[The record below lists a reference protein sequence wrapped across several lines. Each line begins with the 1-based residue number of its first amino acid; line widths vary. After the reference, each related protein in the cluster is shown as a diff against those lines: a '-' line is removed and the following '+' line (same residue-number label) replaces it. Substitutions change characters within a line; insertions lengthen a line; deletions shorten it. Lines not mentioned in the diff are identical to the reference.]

1 MRWNTP
7 LVALLALCFAPALPC
22 ALHAQDAPAAL
33 TVKQYE
39 EALKAFVEE
48 VDSTY
53 PFFDLKDIRDDWKTC
68 SKDLLSRV
76 KQCGS
81 NDEFYGLLADAA
93 RCLRD
98 SHLGFRDLKGTFP
111 PVEPRFYPG
120 VSFLPAADN
129 QVVIMSTVAEY
140 AEALR
145 PGTVVTKIDG
155 QNARQLLERQAV
167 EKWKAGGWFSS
178 PQCARMFVYR
188 IPLQGKKGDTHRLT
202 VVKGNREQE
211 GQVISKWEAGGWP
224 HTSAMPK
231 GLTLKGSCLY
241 GTLPSGYGYIYLRH
255 LDRNLVESV
264 DAALKSFGEIGGL
277 IIDLRGNGGGG
288 YDGEVF
294 KRFNKKEGAVE
305 GIPFFGGDMVVLI
318 DAGTLSAGET
328 FARDLFYVANAHLM
342 GSATAGSSTAK
353 RVWQLPHGLGT
364 VIFSRRSR
372 YGLERRPIEYNGIV
386 PHQTVKVVPAE
397 LQNGINS
404 GIARGEEYLKKKG
417 R

>member
-7 LVALLALCFAPALPC
+7 LVALLAFCFVSAFPC

-33 TVKQYE
+33 TAEQYE
-39 EALKAFVEE
+39 EALEAFIAE

-53 PFFDLKDIRDDWKTC
+53 PFFDLKDIRDDWKKC

-76 KQCGS
+76 KQCRS

-98 SHLGFRDLKGTFP
+98 AHLGFRDLKGKFP

-120 VSFLPAADN
+120 VSFLPAVNN
-129 QVVIMSTVAEY
+129 QVVVLSSAPEY
-140 AEALR
+140 AQALQ
-145 PGTVVTKIDG
+145 PGTVVAKIDG
-155 QNARQLLERQAV
+155 QDARRLLERQAE

-178 PQCARMFVYR
+178 PQRARMLAYR

-202 VVKGNREQE
+202 VVKGARQ
-211 GQVISKWEAGGWP
+211 QDVHVTAKWEARGWP
-224 HTSAMPK
+224 HTYAMPG
-231 GLTLKGSCLY
+231 GLTRKGSCLH
-241 GTLPSGYGYIYLRH
+241 GTLDSGYGYIYLR
-255 LDRNLVESV
+255 RIERGLVESI

-294 KRFNKKEGAVE
+294 KRFNKKAGAVE

-318 DAGTLSAGET
+318 EAGTFSAGET
-328 FARDLFYVANAHLM
+328 FARDLFYAADAHLM

-353 RVWQLPHGLGT
+353 RTWPLPHGLGT

-372 YGLERRPIEYNGIV
+372 YGLERRPIEYNGIAPDEV
-386 PHQTVKVVPAE
+386 VEVVPAE
-397 LQNGINS
+397 LQQGVNS
-404 GIARGEEYLKKKG
+404 GIRRAEEHLRKKG
-417 R
+417 Q